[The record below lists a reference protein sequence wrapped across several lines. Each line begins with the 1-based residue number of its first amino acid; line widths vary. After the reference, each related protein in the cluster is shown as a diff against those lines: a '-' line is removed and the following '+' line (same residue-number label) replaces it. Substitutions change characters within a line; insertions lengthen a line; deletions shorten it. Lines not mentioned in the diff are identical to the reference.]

1 MQGAGRITVDA
12 REKEL
17 TVTMMYYFVYQLQA
31 FTDKRDCCGAF
42 AFPLEPGEIP
52 EVAK

>member
-1 MQGAGRITVDA
+1 LQGAGRITVDA

-31 FTDKRDCCGAF
+31 FTDKRDYWKAF
-42 AFPLEPGEIP
+42 SLPP
-52 EVAK
+52 EHGMNSRGC

>member
-17 TVTMMYYFVYQLQA
+17 TGNMMPDIVYQLQ
-31 FTDKRDCCGAF
+31 GQNVN
-42 AFPLEPGEIP
+42 PS
-52 EVAK
+52 

>member
-17 TVTMMYYFVYQLQA
+17 TGNMMPDMAYQLQGQNV
-31 FTDKRDCCGAF
+31 K
-42 AFPLEPGEIP
+42 LS
-52 EVAK
+52 